1 MCVDRKIRER
11 GAGRVAQLLG
21 RITRLCHFTY
31 RSRFKDTGGS
41 RDTQDT
47 HGTRGPVP
55 VPVKRHRGSTG
66 TRIWFALGFYH
77 KPLKRPGCGVWAA
90 SLLFVVSKCP

>member
-1 MCVDRKIRER
+1 MCVDRKIRR
-11 GAGRVAQLLG
+11 GRVAQLDGSLG
-21 RITRLCHFTY
+21 Y
-31 RSRFKDTGGS
+31 RMPF
-41 RDTQDT
+41 
-47 HGTRGPVP
+47 HVPVP

-66 TRIWFALGFYH
+66 KRIWFALGFYH